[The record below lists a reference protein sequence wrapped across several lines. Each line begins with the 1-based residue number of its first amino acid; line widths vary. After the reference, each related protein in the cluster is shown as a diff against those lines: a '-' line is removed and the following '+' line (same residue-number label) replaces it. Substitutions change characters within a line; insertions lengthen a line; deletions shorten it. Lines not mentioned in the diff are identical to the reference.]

1 MCLQRLV
8 QRPHSSTKITTAD
21 GQKTFKNRAAEIADH
36 ANNTQSALGEGG
48 DFLRGLD
55 EMERQR
61 KSILLISSLEGANS
75 LRSISSSSR

>member
-8 QRPHSSTKITTAD
+8 DTRRPWLLRFVEAD
-21 GQKTFKNRAAEIADH
+21 IRKTFKNRAAEIADH

-61 KSILLISSLEGANS
+61 NSILPILLQFSANTLLSL
-75 LRSISSSSR
+75 SSSS